1 MTFLGDAV
9 DWLGT
14 AVNAPELGISEL
26 FSGGKATANTGT
38 KQYSGVVL
46 KNGQPSSNLSAY
58 NNAIVDKY
66 GNLSNGINPSNTPL
80 AGSVGGGNDSNANGS
95 GITSIYDGNSFA
107 AQNAGVINQLAQGAG
122 VLQNSLNRLP
132 GQLDIA
138 KGNINTQF
146 GQKNNELDSTFN
158 QNQNSYN
165 NQSTQNQQTLRTNK
179 NAINDQS
186 SSGLRGLQRLL
197 GAYGAVG
204 SDLGVAGQAVANR
217 ATQQNAGAGQTFA
230 GNQSSLDTN
239 FGNFKNQLDNERK
252 KLADWKNSQLSNA
265 DQQSLTTRQDLLSKL
280 ADIQGQISAARG
292 GSYASSAQPFLD
304 QANALSGQIDNLGRL
319 NPTYDGTTPV
329 YNAPTLSSYNVANPA
344 SFGFGGNGTAAS
356 SGTPFL
362 NLLLG
367 KNDKTKQPVVG

>member
-1 MTFLGDAV
+1 MSNFLADAIDNVGTFFNLP
-9 DWLGT
+9 DWGLSEAAAGGT
-14 AVNAPELGISEL
+14 TSNTGRVQAAASNRTYSPLINAAYQI
-26 FSGGKATANTGT
+26 KQTTANPGITP
-38 KQYSGVVL
+38 SNNPL
-46 KNGQPSSNLSAY
+46 NG
-58 NNAIVDKY
+58 
-66 GNLSNGINPSNTPL
+66 SNG
-80 AGSVGGGNDSNANGS
+80 NANDTGN

-252 KLADWKNSQLSNA
+252 KLADWRDSQLNNT

-280 ADIQGQISAARG
+280 ADIQGQIAAARG